1 MCGIGNKLFSD
12 EKMTKNSS
20 SYRLG
25 IKDFFADKY
34 FTGSLAAL
42 KGRIYICGAFIC
54 LIFSFNDGIKTSDL
68 VIQSVNSHQ
77 LNFGSAM
84 ISGSR

>member
-1 MCGIGNKLFSD
+1 MCGIGNKSFRD
-12 EKMTKNSS
+12 EKMTKNSFFS
-20 SYRLG
+20 VRHKG
-25 IKDFFADKY
+25 FFAGKCC
-34 FTGSLAAL
+34 TGSLAAL
-42 KGRIYICGAFIC
+42 KGHIYICVAFIC
-54 LIFSFNDGIKTSDL
+54 RIFSFNDGIKTSDL